1 MWNGKD
7 PPPPLCENFTNFPHD
22 GEIKNIFTNLYS
34 ICFRPGTKF
43 FIKNVAW
50 KWRSDSRADLSETW
64 SIRTTWNTF
73 QWFISRGQMCR
84 TISSG
89 TSHICITTIKYLH
102 PPLFPPLS
110 IKPSFC
116 LVMLSFLAVL
126 FTTESVRAYW
136 EKRPKENCQQNTRRM
151 LSSLHCLQ
159 ERKCWNCWV
168 LGECMRSRLGTERIV
183 RGSRW
188 QVDS

>member
-1 MWNGKD
+1 MSFQVLDIFYLCLFYTFKGRGHLGKCEMVRT

-22 GEIKNIFTNLYS
+22 GEIKIIFTNLYS

-89 TSHICITTIKYLH
+89 TSHICITTIKYLLIFH
-102 PPLFPPLS
+102 PCFHPL
-110 IKPSFC
+110 
-116 LVMLSFLAVL
+116 V
-126 FTTESVRAYW
+126 
-136 EKRPKENCQQNTRRM
+136 
-151 LSSLHCLQ
+151 
-159 ERKCWNCWV
+159 
-168 LGECMRSRLGTERIV
+168 
-183 RGSRW
+183 
-188 QVDS
+188 